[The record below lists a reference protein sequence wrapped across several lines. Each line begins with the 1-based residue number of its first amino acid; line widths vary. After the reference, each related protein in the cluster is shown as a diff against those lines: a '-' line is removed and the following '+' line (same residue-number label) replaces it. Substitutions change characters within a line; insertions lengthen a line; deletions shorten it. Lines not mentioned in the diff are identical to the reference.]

1 MKWFRFLSVLLLCGL
16 SILAMAQSDTARLV
30 GTVTDPAGAVV
41 PGATVSVTN
50 LGTQHA
56 YTAQSDGVG
65 NYVVAALPPGAYQVQ
80 VAQTGFQTLTQNIT
94 LQTAQVATL
103 NPQLVIGQAS
113 ERVEVSSNVPIVET
127 NTSNIS
133 DVVVGKQITQLPLNG
148 RNITQLA
155 TLVPGVTRGVPAGQA
170 TGAGNQS
177 ETFRYNSSG
186 GASLS
191 ANGLRPQ
198 NNSFLLDGID
208 NNESLVNTIV
218 FFPPADAIREFRVDT
233 SVAPAEFGRAGGTI
247 VNNSFRSGENTFH
260 GSAFWYLRNDNLDAQ
275 NNYFNKPCDAS
286 LSSCK
291 PEFKR
296 HQFGG
301 SFGGPIIK
309 NKLFFFGD
317 YQGLR
322 QFQPLGTETATVPTA
337 LMRSGNFSELL
348 TLPTP
353 VQIKDPVSG
362 APLAG
367 NVLPPG
373 EIIAPGTNYLNA
385 FPMPNLTGSDAL
397 CALANAQ
404 GVCIQKN
411 FLTQRTNIQNFD
423 DFDVRVDWN
432 VASQDTLFGRYS
444 YGKDVETTSSRLPTL
459 PAGFGSGT
467 QADYPR
473 SFVLGETHIFG
484 PNLINELRI
493 GWVHTQLGFVP
504 PFDNVPLSK
513 NLGIPNANTNSLLGG
528 GALIGGFNNQIEYSG
543 DFGPYIVPEQT
554 IQVAENLSWV
564 HNQHTFKFGASII
577 RRQVNLFRPLAGKG
591 FFNLFGD
598 GGGQS
603 PTGYEVSDL
612 LAGYVNNYF
621 VGPAGG
627 FAHTR
632 NWENGWYG
640 QDDWRITRRLTL
652 NLGLRYDLY
661 TWPIEEN
668 NQQVNFDPATG
679 GLFVAGTNGLGQS
692 TIHTDTN
699 NFAPRLGFAYNLF
712 GSGKTVLRGGYGIFY
727 FLDRGGIDNQL
738 AQNLPFS
745 GQAQYQYN
753 NGFRINLAGQ
763 AAQEPSG
770 VTTNPNPTTADPNAM
785 PPKSL
790 NVDLANPK
798 NASVVYYPANDK
810 NSYAQQWN
818 LQVQQELGPN
828 MSASIGYVGSR
839 GNNLMTV
846 INLNRQFY
854 NAPNGARLFPNIS
867 NINMNATIGDSYYHS
882 LQTQFRR
889 RLTKGLQ
896 FSASYTWSHTIDDA
910 NDPLDAGTQV
920 TDFFN
925 LPAQRANS
933 LLDLRHRFVLNAI
946 YELPFGRDKEYGSDW
961 NAVTNA
967 FLGGWALYPILSIQS
982 GSPFDIIDTSQNPST
997 RPDLVGS
1004 LQQNN
1009 NITSWFNTKAFQSVP
1024 NLGGV
1029 FLRPGTTPRNPFTG
1043 PAHRSMDLT
1052 VAKNFHAGERLNTEF
1067 RAAFYNLTN
1076 TPQFSQPTGSITDG
1090 NFGTVKSILL
1100 SSERQIELALRF
1112 SF

>member
-1 MKWFRFLSVLLLCGL
+1 MKCLRFLVLGLCGL
-16 SILAMAQSDTARLV
+16 AIHALAQSDTARLV
-30 GTVTDPAGAVV
+30 GTVTDPTGAVV
-41 PGATVSVTN
+41 SGATITVTN
-50 LGTQHA
+50 LGTQRA
-56 YTAQSDGVG
+56 DSTQSDNAG
-65 NYVVAALPPGAYQVQ
+65 NYVIPALPPGNYHVQ
-80 VAQTGFQTLTQNIT
+80 VTQTGFQTLEQDIT
-94 LQTAQVATL
+94 LQTSQVATL
-103 NPQLVIGQAS
+103 NPALVIGQAATK
-113 ERVEVSSNVPIVET
+113 VEVTSDVPIVET

-133 DVVVGKQITQLPLNG
+133 DVVLGQQIKELPLNG

-155 TLVPGVTRGVPAGQA
+155 TLVPGVTRGVVAGQA

-177 ETFRYNSSG
+177 ETFRYNDSG

-191 ANGLRPQ
+191 ANGLRSQ

-247 VNNSFRSGENTFH
+247 INNSFRSGENTFH
-260 GSAFWYLRNDNLDAQ
+260 GTAFGYLRNDNLDAQ
-275 NNYFNKPCDAS
+275 NNYFGTPCDAS

-296 HQFGG
+296 QQFGG

-322 QFQPLGTETATVPTA
+322 QYQPLGTETATVPTA
-337 LMRSGNFSELL
+337 LMRTGNFSELL

-353 VQIKDPVSG
+353 IVIKDPVTG

-367 NVLPPG
+367 NILPPG
-373 EIIAPGTNYLNA
+373 EIIQPGANYLNA
-385 FPMPNLTGSDAL
+385 FPMPNLSGAATL
-397 CALANAQ
+397 CAQSNAA
-404 GVCIQKN
+404 GTCILKN
-411 FLTQRTNIQNFD
+411 FVTQRNNIQNFD

-432 VASQDTLFGRYS
+432 VASKDTLFGRYS
-444 YGKDVETTSSRLPTL
+444 YGKDIETTSSRLPTL

-473 SFVLGETHIFG
+473 SFVLGETHLFG
-484 PNLINELRI
+484 ANLINELRA
-493 GWVHTQLGFVP
+493 GWVHTQLGYAP
-504 PFDNVPLSK
+504 PFNNVPLSA
-513 NLGIPNANTNSLLGG
+513 NLGIPNANTLSILGG
-528 GALIGGFNNQIEYSG
+528 GALIGGNNNQIEYTG
-543 DFGPYIVPEQT
+543 DYGPYTVPEQT
-554 IQVAENLSWV
+554 FQVAENLSWV
-564 HNQHTFKFGASII
+564 HGKHTFKFGASII

-621 VGPAGG
+621 VGPANG

-632 NWENGWYG
+632 NWENGFYG

-652 NLGLRYDLY
+652 NLGLRYDLF
-661 TWPIEEN
+661 TWPTEEDN
-668 NQQVNFDPATG
+668 LQTNFDPATG
-679 GLFVAGTNGLGQS
+679 ALFLAGQNGLPDS

-699 NFAPRLGFAYNLF
+699 NFAPRIGFAYDLF
-712 GSGKTVLRGGYGIFY
+712 GTGKTVLRGGYGIFY

-738 AQNLPFS
+738 AQNLPFA
-745 GQAQYQYN
+745 GQAQYQYS

-763 AAQEPSG
+763 AALQPSG
-770 VTTNPNPTTADPNAM
+770 GTTNPNPVTADPAAM
-785 PPKSL
+785 PPKNL
-790 NVDLANPK
+790 NVDLANPA
-798 NASVVYYPANDK
+798 NASIIYYPANDK

-818 LQVQQELGPN
+818 LQMQQELNAN
-828 MSASIGYVGSR
+828 MSFSVGYVGSR
-839 GNNLMTV
+839 GVDLMTL
-846 INLNRQFY
+846 ININRQFFD
-854 NAPNGARLFPNIS
+854 APNGSRLFPNIS
-867 NINMNATIGDSYYHS
+867 NINMNATIGDSYYNS
-882 LQTQFRR
+882 LQTQLRR

-896 FSASYTWSHTIDDA
+896 FSASYTWSHAIDDS
-910 NDPLDAGTQV
+910 NDPLDAGTNV
-920 TDFFN
+920 ADFFD

-933 LLDLRHRFVLNAI
+933 LLDIRNRFTLNAI
-946 YELPFGRDKEYGSDW
+946 YELPFGHGRQFGSSW
-961 NAVTNA
+961 NGVTNA
-967 FLGGWALYPILSIQS
+967 ILGGWALYPIVTLQD
-982 GSPFDIIDTSQNPST
+982 GSPFDITDSSQNPAT
-997 RPDLVGS
+997 RPNLVGP

-1009 NITSWFNTKAFQSVP
+1009 KLSNWFNTSAFQSVP
-1024 NLGGV
+1024 NVGGV
-1029 FLRPGTTPRNPFTG
+1029 FIQPGTAPRNPFTG
-1043 PAHRSMDLT
+1043 PAHHYMDLS
-1052 VAKNFHAGERLNTEF
+1052 VAKTFPLGERFNTEF

-1076 TPQFSQPTGSITDG
+1076 TPQFAQPTGSITDG

-1100 SSERQIELALRF
+1100 STERQIELALRLNF
-1112 SF
+1112 